1 MREGTGMPDRIW
13 GGLSGRQWAG
23 PVPGAGHC
31 AALPVLSAGKALPV
45 GRPRHASDAFFLRVR
60 FSGGQRALPRSPA
73 AWGRS
78 RKRAGR
84 CRGAGTSYWRR
95 YDTDLFGPDLPASDR
110 VTRTADDF
118 YAAFDRDILIKT
130 KFCSVRAFQEKALLR
145 SDLFGELVFT
155 ALFAPMPE
163 SLKHYRPQHRHFLLD
178 ESRVSGDKLDK
189 ILILSEF
196 PQGRWFNGHQYAV

>member
-1 MREGTGMPDRIW
+1 MPDRIW

-23 PVPGAGHC
+23 PAPGAGHC

-84 CRGAGTSYWRR
+84 CRGAGTS
-95 YDTDLFGPDLPASDR
+95 
-110 VTRTADDF
+110 
-118 YAAFDRDILIKT
+118 
-130 KFCSVRAFQEKALLR
+130 
-145 SDLFGELVFT
+145 
-155 ALFAPMPE
+155 
-163 SLKHYRPQHRHFLLD
+163 
-178 ESRVSGDKLDK
+178 
-189 ILILSEF
+189 
-196 PQGRWFNGHQYAV
+196 

>member
-1 MREGTGMPDRIW
+1 MPDRIW

>member
-1 MREGTGMPDRIW
+1 MLG
-13 GGLSGRQWAG
+13 AG
-23 PVPGAGHC
+23 PAGLVTAIAAKQAGAKKVVVFEKRDRPDGN
-31 AALPVLSAGKALPV
+31 AIFALGSVCGWGS
-45 GRPRHASDAFFLRVR
+45 RHQKEQGIKD
-60 FSGGQRALPRSPA
+60 
-73 AWGRS
+73 
-78 RKRAGR
+78 
-84 CRGAGTSYWRR
+84 
-95 YDTDLFGPDLPASDR
+95 
-110 VTRTADDF
+110 TADDF

-145 SDLFGELVFT
+145 SDLFGELVFM

-189 ILILSEF
+189 RLILSEF

>member
-1 MREGTGMPDRIW
+1 MLLMHFSFVFVVLME
-13 GGLSGRQWAG
+13 SGRC
-23 PVPGAGHC
+23 PVPRRHGKGPGRGREDAAAPEHLTGDDMTRTFLALIFLLLTAVACPAGQHP
-31 AALPVLSAGKALPV
+31 L
-45 GRPRHASDAFFLRVR
+45 
-60 FSGGQRALPRSPA
+60 
-73 AWGRS
+73 
-78 RKRAGR
+78 
-84 CRGAGTSYWRR
+84 T
-95 YDTDLFGPDLPASDR
+95 

-145 SDLFGELVFT
+145 SDLFGELVFM

-189 ILILSEF
+189 RLILSEF
-196 PQGRWFNGHQYAV
+196 QQGRWLNGHQYAV

>member
-1 MREGTGMPDRIW
+1 MPDRIW

-23 PVPGAGHC
+23 PAPGAGHC
-31 AALPVLSAGKALPV
+31 AALPVLSAGMALPV

-110 VTRTADDF
+110 CCLPGR
-118 YAAFDRDILIKT
+118 AASPHRDPDCRRFLRR
-130 KFCSVRAFQEKALLR
+130 VRPGHPHQDEV
-145 SDLFGELVFT
+145 LF
-155 ALFAPMPE
+155 
-163 SLKHYRPQHRHFLLD
+163 RPG
-178 ESRVSGDKLDK
+178 VSGKSPAALGPLWRTGVHG
-189 ILILSEF
+189 LICA
-196 PQGRWFNGHQYAV
+196 HA

>member
-1 MREGTGMPDRIW
+1 MTRTFLALIFLLLTAVACP
-13 GGLSGRQWAG
+13 AG
-23 PVPGAGHC
+23 QHP
-31 AALPVLSAGKALPV
+31 L
-45 GRPRHASDAFFLRVR
+45 
-60 FSGGQRALPRSPA
+60 
-73 AWGRS
+73 
-78 RKRAGR
+78 
-84 CRGAGTSYWRR
+84 T
-95 YDTDLFGPDLPASDR
+95 

-189 ILILSEF
+189 RLILSEF
-196 PQGRWFNGHQYAV
+196 PQGRWFNVISMPFEGLESKYEGCHNHTLIV